1 MIHIDIDDETQN
13 ISLLVKIGKVTPWDY
28 ANSQTEHELK
38 KIRQAQEQLKRI
50 KQEELQQ
57 QKQRK
62 LRQQR
67 NLKKQELTKVN
78 YHKPTKDNELEV

>member
-13 ISLLVKIGKVTPWDY
+13 ISLLVNIGKVTPWDY
-28 ANSQTEHELK
+28 ANSQTEYELK

>member
-1 MIHIDIDDETQN
+1 MIHIDIDNETQN

-28 ANSQTEHELK
+28 ANSQTEYELK

-50 KQEELQQ
+50 KQKELQQ

>member
-1 MIHIDIDDETQN
+1 MIHID
-13 ISLLVKIGKVTPWDY
+13 IGKVTPWDY

-78 YHKPTKDNELEV
+78 YH